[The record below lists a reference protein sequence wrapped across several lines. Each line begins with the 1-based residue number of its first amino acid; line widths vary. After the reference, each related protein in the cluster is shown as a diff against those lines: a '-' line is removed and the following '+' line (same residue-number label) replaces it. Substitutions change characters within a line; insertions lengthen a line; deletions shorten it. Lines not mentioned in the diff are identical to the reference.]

1 MAGKSRGW
9 NQGLFPMD
17 ERLIERLLDEQD
29 EGSEPEDEALDD
41 DECLV
46 WYLEESLS
54 DAGNEA
60 PCADFANCDAVVWN
74 EAYEVNMRVLN
85 DYLQRRI
92 SDDADDP
99 IVPTMH

>member
-1 MAGKSRGW
+1 MAPIFR
-9 NQGLFPMD
+9 
-17 ERLIERLLDEQD
+17 R
-29 EGSEPEDEALDD
+29 SEA
-41 DECLV
+41 
-46 WYLEESLS
+46 S
-54 DAGNEA
+54 
-60 PCADFANCDAVVWN
+60 CADFANCDAVAWN

>member
-1 MAGKSRGW
+1 
-9 NQGLFPMD
+9 MD

-54 DAGNEA
+54 DAGSEA
-60 PCADFANCDAVVWN
+60 SCADFANCDAVAWN